1 MQNIIDKSIITSL
14 ANDGCNKNAINL
26 IAGNWKKKVLDKLK
40 KEKYICDCG
49 SGKEF
54 LKCCGKVEANR
65 KKIPGY
71 TYVEDKLGIVI
82 PHVDK
87 APLITHMRAGEFA
100 EIRKIEE
107 LSYNYIIGTNL
118 KDGNSKSNY
127 DEKLELLTDFYL
139 SEDPLKIQFNRE
151 NFEKL
156 GHYIYKRNITGKDFM
171 IGDEDN
177 GIDISNFIEIIESE
191 KYDFLY
197 QLKFNPGNSFFKELL
212 DDCEVKQIY
221 DFSSLKFTNL
231 IPDFIRIIK
240 PTDEEF
246 LSCDIFDNELNVK
259 KSDNKKIKLMVADIK
274 NAEFSNKFFIELG
287 LYMTALNSFI
297 SKNKELN
304 KRFEVVAKAVIYPQQ
319 EDELEQERYY
329 RIKNN
334 GITSIKT
341 WTVDFATVREE
352 LVNVFKNKLPK
363 LINIIEEGNL
373 DEYNKYKITP
383 MCMTCDY
390 YGGQNS
396 KELKNYIEN
405 QKKYAGFEYDNIDEY
420 LNDPKNGFCRYCIKS
435 SNNINKLSSLASGEK
450 NTLLKNEINN
460 IDTLENAINNN
471 NTIFDYNKTLKSN
484 INILKNDIKIRKN
497 DEDYRIINDRTINLP
512 KFCNLKIFID
522 IQKSTK
528 DETLSFAYGI
538 NYFNN
543 SDSSI
548 EDNIDIRNPEFSIS
562 IIDEYSFKTDLREY
576 LEFLFKINDL
586 IKKYENEVDKF
597 GNNVTYSIIYWGQST
612 YEHLRNLFLRIFHYM
627 KEDGEGLEEIY
638 SKVSQSTLKEKKKKI
653 RELKERFYSLF
664 APEDE
669 VQDYRIVEKSPF
681 FDMKKAVT
689 DLMVLNAD
697 INLNLEQANKLI
709 TGYKSIFKYHKPDA
723 DSFNGYVFSQIWQS
737 EQMDS
742 DSKDEFKN
750 EIKDIIKT
758 RIKAMMGTYLNL
770 NIKKYLY
777 GVAPTITPLQR
788 ENHFGN
794 FTMGND
800 IYLYHKLDNA
810 YSLIEKELIHNE
822 EIYKKSVLGKSILLK
837 QKVLDKKREIILS
850 NNKLDPNDADL
861 LVYEIE
867 DYCKEAN
874 YDEKSRYLTIYPSN
888 KSEYIFMKF
897 VNKQYNNVIYY
908 DSDIYDFSK
917 IYGWFWKSK
926 KPYKSVVEVEIEK
939 FLRFENIIIL
949 RIPELTKK
957 LMEFLIAEYNFDFS
971 KNVVIENYH
980 TDFWGNY
987 LKKTIEK
994 VKDKKLMEGLLE
1006 NFHNKPMNNLS
1017 TCQISKLLKNHYN
1030 NIKIPLDDSQFEA
1043 IEKILNNKLT
1053 LLWGPPGTGK
1063 THTLVHLLLSYYN
1076 LICSN
1081 NDSTKRVLI
1090 MCNNYDAF
1098 DNIIKK
1104 IEDFK
1109 FLDKQDVIIR
1119 RLKSRDRE
1127 EKGFKF
1133 ENADYKELSV
1143 EQSNEFKEEV
1153 EVLSKDRAKMQI
1165 IASTPNQIAK
1175 IFTDSKSKY
1184 TRKTKLKFDLIIV
1197 DEASQMDVGHFM
1209 PALLRIKDTTQFVLA
1224 GDEWQLPPINKAKI
1238 KEAKERYYGSIFS
1251 YYSDEFYNKTDN
1263 DIKISLLC
1271 NRRSNFV
1278 IVDYSKFAFP
1288 YDSGYRAEENQ
1299 NGKISFISNEDE
1311 SNIYDKIIDPDKAIC
1326 MVNYDDGN
1334 SGKMNKFEAD
1344 EIINIIKR
1352 IWRRKVYKYN
1362 TNEEYGIE
1370 EFFEKCIGV
1379 VVPHRAQRTEIQLG
1393 LIKYFI
1399 DDLKLNPKIQ
1409 KDRKELEKKIIASV
1423 DTVERYQ
1430 GQEREIMICSY
1441 VLGDIDVIKQ
1451 EEEFIYN
1458 PNRLN
1463 VMISRARFKA
1473 IVLASNELVMNISDN
1488 LEIIDIQE
1496 SLKKLVEYCNQEY
1509 KIEGNIEW
1517 EKKHGLMRFRK
1528 I

>member
-14 ANDGCNKNAINL
+14 ANDGCNKNAVNL
-26 IAGNWKKKVLDKLK
+26 IAKNWKKEVLDKLK
-40 KEKYICDCG
+40 EEICKCG

-54 LKCCGKVEANR
+54 LKCCGKVEE
-65 KKIPGY
+65 IPGY
-71 TYVEDKLGIVI
+71 TYVEDKLGIII
-82 PHVDK
+82 PHGDK

-107 LSYNYIIGTNL
+107 LSYNYRIGTNL
-118 KDGNSKSNY
+118 KEKSSY
-127 DEKLELLTDFYL
+127 DEKLKLLADFYFK
-139 SEDPLKIQFNRE
+139 EDPLEIQFNRD

-171 IGDEDN
+171 IGNEGN
-177 GIDISNFIEIIESE
+177 SIDINNFIKIIESE

-197 QLKFNPGNSFFKELL
+197 QLKFYPGNSFFKELL
-212 DDCEVKQIY
+212 NDYDIKQIY

-240 PTDEEF
+240 PTDKEF
-246 LSCDIFDNELNVK
+246 LSCGIFDNKLNIK
-259 KSDNKKIKLMVADIK
+259 KSSNEKIKLMVADIK

-287 LYMTALNSFI
+287 LYMIALNSFI
-297 SKNKELN
+297 SKDKELN
-304 KRFEVVAKAVIYPQQ
+304 KRFEVLAKAVIYPQQ

-334 GITSIKT
+334 GISSIKT
-341 WTVDFATVREE
+341 WEVDFATVRDE

-363 LINIIEEGNL
+363 LINIIKEGNL

-405 QKKYAGFEYDNIDEY
+405 QKNNHINFKYDNIDEY
-420 LNDPKNGFCRYCIKS
+420 LNDSTNGFCRYCIKN

-450 NTLLKNEINN
+450 NILLKNKIID
-460 IDTLENAINNN
+460 IDTLEDAINNN

-484 INILKNDIKIRKN
+484 INILKNDIEIRKN
-497 DEDYRIINDRTINLP
+497 CEDYRIVNDRTINLP

-522 IQKSTK
+522 IQRSTK
-528 DETLSFAYGI
+528 DETLLFAYGI

-543 SDSSI
+543 SNPSK

-576 LEFLFKINDL
+576 LEFLFKINNL
-586 IKKYENEVDKF
+586 IKKYENQVDKF
-597 GNNVTYSIIYWGQST
+597 GNNLTYSIIYWGQST
-612 YEHLRNLFLRIFHYM
+612 YEHLKNLFLRIFHYI
-627 KEDGEGLEEIY
+627 KRDGEGIEEIY
-638 SKVSQSTLKEKKKKI
+638 SKVSQSILREKKKKV

-664 APEDE
+664 PPEDE
-669 VQDYRIVEKSPF
+669 IQDYRIVEKSPF

-709 TGYKSIFKYHKPDA
+709 TGYKSIFRYHKPDA
-723 DSFNGYVFSQIWQS
+723 DSFNGYVFGQIWQS

-742 DSKDEFKN
+742 NSKDQFKN

-758 RIKAMMGTYLNL
+758 RIKAMMGIYLNL
-770 NIKKYLY
+770 NSKKYLY
-777 GVAPTITPLQR
+777 GIAPTIIPLQR

-822 EIYKKSVLGKSILLK
+822 EIYKKSVLGKSISLK
-837 QKVLDKKREIILS
+837 QQILDEKREIILS
-850 NNKLDPNDADL
+850 NNKLNPDENDL

-867 DYCKEAN
+867 EYCKEAN
-874 YDEKSRYLTIYPSN
+874 YDEKSICLTIYPSN

-917 IYGWFWKSK
+917 YDEWFWKSK
-926 KPYKSVVEVEIEK
+926 KPYKNVVEVKIEK

-949 RIPELTKK
+949 RIPKLTKK
-957 LMEFLIAEYNFDFS
+957 MMEFLITEYNFDFS

-980 TDFWGNY
+980 TDFWESN

-994 VKDKKLMEGLLE
+994 IKDKKLMEGLLE
-1006 NFHNKPMNNLS
+1006 NFHNKSMNNLS
-1017 TCQISKLLKNHYN
+1017 RYQISQLLKNHYN
-1030 NIKIPLDDSQFEA
+1030 NTLIPLDDSQFKA

-1063 THTLVHLLLSYYN
+1063 THTLVHLLLSYYE
-1076 LICSN
+1076 LIYSN
-1081 NDSTKRVLI
+1081 SYSTKRVLI

-1104 IEDFK
+1104 IEDLK

-1119 RLKSRDRE
+1119 RLKSRERE
-1127 EKGFKF
+1127 GQGFAF
-1133 ENADYKELSV
+1133 ENADYKDLSV
-1143 EQSNEFKEEV
+1143 EKSNKFREELD
-1153 EVLSKDRAKMQI
+1153 VLSKDKVKMQI
-1165 IASTPNQIAK
+1165 ITSTPNQIAK
-1175 IFTDSKSKY
+1175 IFTNSKY
-1184 TRKTKLKFDLIIV
+1184 TRKTKLKFDLVVV

-1238 KEAKERYYGSIFS
+1238 KEANENYYGSIFS
-1251 YYSDEFYNKTDN
+1251 YYSDEFYSQTDN
-1263 DIKISLLC
+1263 NIKISLLC
-1271 NRRSNFV
+1271 NRRSNFI

-1288 YDSGYRAEENQ
+1288 YDSEYEAKDNEY
-1299 NGKISFISNEDE
+1299 GKISFISNENE

-1326 MVNYDDGN
+1326 MINYDDGN

-1344 EIINIIKR
+1344 EIVNIIKR
-1352 IWRRKVYKYN
+1352 IWERKVYKYN
-1362 TNEEYGIE
+1362 TNEEYEIE
-1370 EFFEKCIGV
+1370 EFFKKCIGV
-1379 VVPHRAQRTEIQLG
+1379 VVPHRAQRTEIQLS

-1399 DDLKLNPKIQ
+1399 DELKLDQKVKI
-1409 KDRKELEKKIIASV
+1409 DRKELEKKIIASV

-1509 KIEGNIEW
+1509 KIQGNLEW
-1517 EKKHGLMRFRK
+1517 EKRNAVMRFREF
-1528 I
+1528 